1 MSFIKI
7 CGLTTEASVKKAIE
21 LKVDSIGFV
30 FSPSPRQLDPI
41 RAKELFEL
49 IPQGIQKVAVFKSA
63 KEKLVEKVLRF
74 AQPDCIQADFD
85 SFEGME
91 FNSDII
97 TLPVYR
103 STSSPIKT
111 DYSLILFEGSMSG
124 VGELANW
131 QEAKHVAKSHKTI
144 LAGGLSPDNVIEA
157 IRYVSPWGVD
167 VSSGVESI
175 KGEKDLTKMK
185 QFVINARKAF
195 ESI

>member
-1 MSFIKI
+1 
-7 CGLTTEASVKKAIE
+7 
-21 LKVDSIGFV
+21 
-30 FSPSPRQLDPI
+30 
-41 RAKELFEL
+41 
-49 IPQGIQKVAVFKSA
+49 
-63 KEKLVEKVLRF
+63 
-74 AQPDCIQADFD
+74 
-85 SFEGME
+85 ME

-131 QEAKHVAKSHKTI
+131 QEAKHVAKSHKAI
-144 LAGGLSPDNVIEA
+144 LAGGLSPGNVIEA

-175 KGEKDLTKMK
+175 KGEKDLTKME

>member
-131 QEAKHVAKSHKTI
+131 QEAKHVAKSHKAI
-144 LAGGLSPDNVIEA
+144 LAGGLTPDNVIEA

-167 VSSGVESI
+167 VSSELNPVRG
-175 KGEKDLTKMK
+175 KRT
-185 QFVINARKAF
+185 
-195 ESI
+195 